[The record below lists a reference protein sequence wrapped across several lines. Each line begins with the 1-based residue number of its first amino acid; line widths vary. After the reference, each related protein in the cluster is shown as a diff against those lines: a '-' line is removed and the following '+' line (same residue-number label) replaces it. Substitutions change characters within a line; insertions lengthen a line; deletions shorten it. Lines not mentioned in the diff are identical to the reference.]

1 MVLKVEF
8 LSKELMIK
16 PSSPTPPHLK
26 TFKLSFLDQIAP
38 PFFIPL
44 IFFFHHA
51 APADDHGRSS
61 QLLKQSLSKVL
72 TLFYPLAGRI
82 KGNDFVDCSD
92 DGALWVEAR
101 VHGFL
106 KDVVE
111 NPLME
116 ELEKFV
122 PVEPYSGDNDSELM
136 LGVQVNYFLDGG
148 IAVGVC
154 VSHKIADALSVV
166 NFVNAWAVTARVGDA
181 ARISPPNLG
190 FGSNFFPA
198 TTMGLPG
205 SGFSPALGLTT
216 EKIVTKRVVFDKE
229 NLAALKRSA
238 AAESSGVGDPT
249 RVEALSAFL
258 WKHFREAIRKKSQQA
273 STKKTFRATHN
284 VNLRARMNPPLPGAT
299 FGNLWSLA
307 NTTETA
313 SETSPD
319 DDLVFQ
325 LRTSIREINAEYAEA
340 LQNEKWHSEHLLK
353 WHERFGGEGE
363 AEFLEFTSWCR
374 FPIYEVDFGWG
385 NPVWACTTTF
395 PYKNFIVLMSTK
407 CGDGIEAWINIG
419 EEDDD
424 IYMGAGSFTPM
435 PKLHCYQ

>member
-51 APADDHGRSS
+51 NGEDDHGRSS

-72 TLFYPLAGRI
+72 TIFYPLAGRI

-92 DGALWVEAR
+92 EGALWVEAR

-122 PVEPYSGDNDSELM
+122 PLEPCNGEGIELIV
-136 LGVQVNYFLDGG
+136 GVQINYFVDGG

-154 VSHKIADALSVV
+154 LSHKIADGLSLV
-166 NFVNAWAVTARVGDA
+166 NFVNAWGVTAREGDA
-181 ARISPPNLG
+181 AGISPPN
-190 FGSNFFPA
+190 FGLATSLFPP
-198 TTMGLPG
+198 TTMDLAGC
-205 SGFSPALGLTT
+205 GFSPSVGLTR
-216 EKIVTKRVVFDKE
+216 EKIVTRRVVFDKD
-229 NLAALKRSA
+229 NLAALKKSA
-238 AAESSGVGDPT
+238 AAESWRVGNPT

-258 WKHFREAIRKKSQQA
+258 WKHFREAIRVKSQA
-273 STKKTFRATHN
+273 SMKKTFRASHN
-284 VNLRARMNPPLPGAT
+284 VNLRARMNPPLSSTT
-299 FGNLWSLA
+299 FGNLWSFA
-307 NTTETA
+307 NT
-313 SETSPD
+313 SETRSPSPEE
-319 DDLVFQ
+319 DLVFQ
-325 LRTSIREINAEYAEA
+325 LRTSIREINVDYTKV
-340 LQNEKWHSEHLLK
+340 LQSVELHSEHLHK
-353 WHERFGGEGE
+353 WHERFGDEGE
-363 AEFLEFTSWCR
+363 AEFMEFTSWCR

-385 NPVWACTTTF
+385 KPVWACTTTL

-424 IYMGAGSFTPM
+424 IYMGAGSLLTPM